1 MLPVTH
7 GEDYTRLQI
16 TLYTVLMSLVTV
28 LPYFTGMSGW
38 LYLGSALLLNA
49 GFLYYSI
56 SLQIT
61 KSRTK
66 AINTFV
72 YSIVYLMVLF
82 AMLLLD
88 RFLPYITIL

>member
-1 MLPVTH
+1 MSGL
-7 GEDYTRLQI
+7 
-16 TLYTVLMSLVTV
+16 LYLVT
-28 LPYFTGMSGW
+28 
-38 LYLGSALLLNA
+38 ALLLNA

-72 YSIVYLMVLF
+72 YSIVYLMALF
-82 AMLLLD
+82 AVLLLD
-88 RFLPYITIL
+88 RFLPYINML